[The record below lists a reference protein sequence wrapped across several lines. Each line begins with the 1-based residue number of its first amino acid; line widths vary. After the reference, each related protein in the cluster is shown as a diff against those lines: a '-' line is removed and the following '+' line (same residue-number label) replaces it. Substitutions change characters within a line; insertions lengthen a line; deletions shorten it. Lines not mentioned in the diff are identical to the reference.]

1 MLKISNIRDGLLL
14 NLLTKLF
21 LMPCKGLH
29 TDISYTC
36 GIKEKVCV
44 YIKTHFIKQYANDSY
59 KIQSIS

>member
-14 NLLTKLF
+14 NLMTKLF

-29 TDISYTC
+29 TDILYTC

-44 YIKTHFIKQYANDSY
+44 YIKTHFIK
-59 KIQSIS
+59 